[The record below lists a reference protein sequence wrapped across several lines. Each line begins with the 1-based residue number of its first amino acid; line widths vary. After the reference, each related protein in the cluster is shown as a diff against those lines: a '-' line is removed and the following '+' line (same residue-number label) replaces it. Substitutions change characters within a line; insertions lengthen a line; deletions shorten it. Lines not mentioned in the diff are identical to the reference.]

1 MRRGYTRFGIVA
13 VLFTA
18 PLLLTGCAA
27 SSEQTT
33 EIQQIRTTSDHAVT
47 VAEQALSVAQ
57 AADQKATR
65 AESLAESANEKVDR
79 MFQRNLRK

>member
-13 VLFTA
+13 VLLTA

-33 EIQQIRTTSDHAVT
+33 EIQHIRTTSDHAVA
-47 VAEQALSVAQ
+47 VAERALSVAQ
-57 AADQKATR
+57 AADQKATQ
-65 AESLAESANEKVDR
+65 AESLAESANGKVDR